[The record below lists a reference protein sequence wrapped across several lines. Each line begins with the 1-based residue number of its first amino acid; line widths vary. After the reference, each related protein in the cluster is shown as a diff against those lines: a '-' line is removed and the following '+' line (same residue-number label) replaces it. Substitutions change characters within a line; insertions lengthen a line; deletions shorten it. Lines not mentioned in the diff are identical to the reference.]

1 MKKLASILIVLSLI
15 LLTACSGNATPAE
28 QSAKP
33 TSSAVPTAEVKST
46 YPLDFFRSDESIQQQ
61 EADGTLL
68 CRVSFPALH
77 LSQEDALAFPGLS
90 RAITQMNAEA
100 ASSAQAAFEQLLPL
114 AQEAYSTAL
123 SAGTDGPAAG
133 TGEEAVEFTA
143 ASRTVTASLP
153 RADSRAVSV
162 LCSMETVSGSTA
174 GDTFYYSANFDS
186 ASGNSLTLG
195 DVVFDLPGFRD
206 RLEAGLRAKY
216 PKADFTRL
224 EDGLNGYMADTTSLT
239 WTLDYQGLSV
249 FFAPGTIAAYEDG
262 MLTYTIR
269 FSEKLS
275 LFNLYYTVTP
285 TAYAVPLIGGV
296 CYDYDLDLDERA
308 DDISVELKY
317 ARDDSIEN
325 LIISV
330 NGKEYTASTPMLY
343 CDMYV
348 VRPGTGASYLFISA
362 QNLTGYGYISVYRL
376 DRSGVSLVGMQ
387 YESSLYATAYTSA
400 CPGTVVL
407 TDPGCFIMGTRLQ
420 YLGTLTGLKVYR
432 TGTDGLPASQDSY
445 YTLYGGKTLT
455 LKRELVTA
463 TIDGQGSGTFA
474 AQTFPVGTRF
484 DVLRADGEGA
494 VDVYADD
501 GSFCRLYVSG
511 KPGAQNVNGMPV
523 DDVFEGVEY

>member
-1 MKKLASILIVLSLI
+1 MKKLASILIVLSMI
-15 LLTACSGNATPAE
+15 VLTACSGSTAPAE
-28 QSAKP
+28 QSAEP
-33 TSSAVPTAEVKST
+33 TASAAPTAEVKST

-77 LSQEDALAFPGLS
+77 LSQEDALAFPGLN

-114 AQEAYSTAL
+114 AQEEYSAAL
-123 SAGTDGPAAG
+123 AAEAEG
-133 TGEEAVEFTA
+133 TGAGKETAEFTA

-162 LCSMETVSGSTA
+162 LCSMETVSGGTVS
-174 GDTFYYSANFDS
+174 DTFYYSANFDS
-186 ASGNSLTLG
+186 ATGNSLTLG
-195 DVVFDLPGFRD
+195 DVVSDLPGFRD
-206 RLEAGLRAKY
+206 YLEAGLRAKY
-216 PKADFTRL
+216 PQADFNRL

-249 FFAPGTIAAYEDG
+249 FFAPGTIAAHEDG
-262 MLTYTIR
+262 MLSCTIR

-296 CYDYDLDLDERA
+296 CYDYDLDLDDKA
-308 DDISVELKY
+308 DDISVKFKY
-317 ARDDSIEN
+317 AQDESIES

-330 NGKEYTASTPMLY
+330 NGKEYTANTPMLY
-343 CDMYV
+343 CDMYL

-376 DRSGVSLVGMQ
+376 DRSGASLAGMQ

-400 CPGTVVL
+400 CPGAVVL
-407 TDPGCFIMGTRLQ
+407 TDPGSFMMGTRLQ
-420 YLGTLTGLKVYR
+420 YLGTLTGLKVYY
-432 TGTDGLPASQDSY
+432 TGTDGLPASRDSY
-445 YTLYGGKTLT
+445 YQLYGGNTLT
-455 LKRELVTA
+455 LKRELATA

-474 AQTFPVGTRF
+474 AQTFPIGTRF
-484 DVLRADGEGA
+484 DFWRADGSGA

-523 DDVFEGVEY
+523 DDVFDGVEY

>member
-1 MKKLASILIVLSLI
+1 MKKLASILMVLSLI
-15 LLTACSGNATPAE
+15 VLTACSGGAATPE
-28 QSAKP
+28 P
-33 TSSAVPTAEVKST
+33 SSEPSSTAAPTAVVKST
-46 YPLDFFRSDESIQQQ
+46 YTLDFFRSEESIQQQ

-68 CRVSFPALH
+68 CRVSFPALY
-77 LSQEDALAFPGLS
+77 LSQEDALVLPGLS

-114 AQEAYSTAL
+114 AQEAYNAAPAEG
-123 SAGTDGPAAG
+123 AGAGDGAAAEDFSPA
-133 TGEEAVEFTA
+133 T
-143 ASRTVTASLP
+143 RTVTASLP

-162 LCSMETVSGSTA
+162 LCTMATVSGGTA

-186 ASGNSLTLG
+186 ATGNSLALT
-195 DVVFDLPGFRD
+195 DVVSDMPGFRD
-206 RLEAGLRAKY
+206 ILEAGLRAKY
-216 PKADFTRL
+216 PKADFSRL
-224 EDGLNGYMADTTSLT
+224 EDGLNDYMADTTSLT

-249 FFAPGTIAAYEDG
+249 FFAPGTIAAHEDG

-269 FSEKLS
+269 FSDKLS

-285 TAYAVPLIGGV
+285 TAYAVPLVGGV
-296 CYDYDLDLDERA
+296 CYDYDLDLDGRA
-308 DDISVELKY
+308 DEISVEFKY
-317 ARDDSIEN
+317 AEDESIEK
-325 LIISV
+325 LIIAV
-330 NGKEYTASTPMLY
+330 NGKEYTANTPMLC

-348 VRPGTGASYLFISA
+348 VRPGTGTSYLFISA

-376 DRSGVSLVGMQ
+376 DRSGASLAGMQ

-400 CPGTVVL
+400 CPGIAVL
-407 TDPGCFIMGTRLQ
+407 TDPAYFIMGTRIQ
-420 YLGTLTGLKVYR
+420 QLGTLTGLKVYS
-432 TGTDGLPASQDSY
+432 TGADGLPVSSDGY
-445 YTLYGGKTLT
+445 YTLYGGNTLT

-484 DVLRADGEGA
+484 DFLRADGEGA

-523 DDVFEGVEY
+523 DDVFDGVEY